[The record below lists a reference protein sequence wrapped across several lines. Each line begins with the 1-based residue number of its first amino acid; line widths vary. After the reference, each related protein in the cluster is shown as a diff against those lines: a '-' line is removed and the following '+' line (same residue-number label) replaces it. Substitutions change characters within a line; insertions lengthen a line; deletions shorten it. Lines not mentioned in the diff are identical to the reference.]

1 MAEEVNFNLGIDFGT
16 SYTKVCIQ
24 GDDDLETSDVI
35 NFGGEDPN
43 KGMLSDGVYCYGTD
57 HLVSTTEPNDNNL
70 KGSCYRGIKVLLKR
84 KAQEEIEKKEKNDN
98 KKIAALKS
106 PLEEIENICAY
117 YLANVIATAKKT
129 FENTKEGKKR
139 LKGKSPKWTANI
151 GVPVEYYDSPIL
163 AYFHRVLHLALKLEQ
178 KNLEQLDEI
187 PYSELEEHLREIR
200 SVYKEQFEM
209 EKHLEEFSKKEELKQ
224 HFDKLLDR
232 NDKYN
237 TVLPE
242 LESIVRPF
250 REKPKGITEGIY
262 FFFDIGGGTV
272 DGTACYL
279 RPSDRELVPV
289 FYHSTVKE
297 NGVDTLDCSRE
308 LVFQEKLFN
317 EIKEVEKN
325 LPKALIHKDPEI
337 KGDYRTN
344 PSRKEPPELELP
356 ELPYPA
362 SRGSKAAIEERVKS
376 KQNKEDETI
385 LKIMLVKLQL
395 QQQLGEVIMK
405 TKKRNPDLFPKEQPK
420 PEERL
425 KLIIFGGGSAS
436 PFYKKTLPETY
447 STFKQYRAW
456 IPEYGQK
463 LNKDGEIEKE
473 DEEKYKIELLFNF
486 SALNMNGLSNKYF
499 NRYVIAYGLSYPR
512 GSKSTRGSSAS
523 DSRGLSRSYYD
534 PKEENRIEYDRDWR
548 ETSNIGIGRLSS

>member
-35 NFGGEDPN
+35 NFGGEFPN
-43 KGMLSDGVYCYGTD
+43 EGMLPSEVYRYGTND
-57 HLVSTTEPNDNNL
+57 IVSTTYPNSTNS
-70 KGSCYRGIKVLLKR
+70 KGSYYRGIKVLLKR
-84 KAQEEIEKKEKNDN
+84 KAQEEID
-98 KKIAALKS
+98 KIAELKFS
-106 PLEEIENICAY
+106 LEEIENICAY

-129 FENTKEGKKR
+129 FENTKECKKR

-151 GVPVEYYDSPIL
+151 GVPVEYYDSPII
-163 AYFHRVLHLALKLEQ
+163 AYFHRVLHLALQLEQ
-178 KNLEQLDEI
+178 KNLEKLDEI

-200 SVYKEQFEM
+200 SAYKEKFEM

-224 HFDKLLDR
+224 HVDKLLDR

-279 RPSDRELVPV
+279 RPSDRDLVPV

-308 LVFQEKLFN
+308 LVFSRKLVDQIN
-317 EIKEVEKN
+317 QVEDN
-325 LPKALIHKDPEI
+325 LPKALIK
-337 KGDYRTN
+337 DYRTN
-344 PSRKEPPELELP
+344 SSGEQRELP
-356 ELPYPA
+356 GLPYPE

-395 QQQLGEVIMK
+395 QQQLGEVIMR
-405 TKKRNPDLFPKEQPK
+405 TKESNPDLFPKEKPK

-447 STFKQYRAW
+447 CTFKQYRAW
-456 IPEYGQK
+456 IPEYGQE
-463 LNKDGEIEKE
+463 LNKDGEIEKG

-512 GSKSTRGSSAS
+512 GSKSTRGSAV
-523 DSRGLSRSYYD
+523 LSRSYYD
-534 PKEENRIEYDRDWR
+534 SKEENRIENDRDRR
-548 ETSNIGIGRLSS
+548 EEANIGLGRLS